1 MLKNVEKQIT
11 NSVSGRAS
19 TLMWYQQAAAKWTEA
34 LPVGN
39 GRLGAMV
46 FGHPTKERIQF
57 NEDTRWSGGPYE
69 AALTGG
75 AEALAEIRRLIFNGE
90 YRKAHKFFARNFMGS
105 PIEQQKY
112 QSFGDVI
119 LDFGD
124 GSIENYHREL
134 NLDSAIATTR
144 FTRDGVVH
152 SREVFVSPIDQVIVI
167 KISADQPNKISFRA
181 QLRGIRN
188 TMHSNYGNDVFTM
201 DECGDDGLILRG
213 KSADYLG
220 IEGKMRY
227 EAQLKAIID
236 GGSVRT
242 DDDGLIVE
250 GANQVILHIAAATNF
265 ENYQS
270 VNADPHQRVE
280 AVLAAVKM
288 KPYEK
293 ILHDH
298 LQAHRALFR
307 RVAVDFGESAESVK
321 PTDQRMALS
330 DKLLDPALPALVL
343 QFGRYL
349 LICSSRLGTQAANLQ
364 GIWNGDMNP
373 KWDSKYTLNINAQ
386 MNYWPAEPANL
397 AECTEPLF
405 SMIRDLAETG
415 VKLAK
420 TNYDCG
426 GWVAHQNTDLWRSGA
441 PMDGPNWGAYTVGGA
456 WAGTHLWEHQL
467 FEPNKKTLA
476 KHYPMLRGSAE
487 FFLDYLVADP
497 RTGHLVTCPSTSP
510 ENSPGR
516 ADNAPFFDDQGSWM
530 SPGTT
535 LCAGA
540 TMDLQIVRDVFDQLI
555 AAASELGIDQ
565 ELSEKCAIARE
576 KLAPMQIGHRG
587 NLQEWLEDWPETE
600 ISHRHISHLYGL
612 YPACQIS
619 LEKTPTLAEAA
630 IVVLD
635 QRGLVGNGWSSAWKA
650 ACWARLG
657 RADKAM
663 ENFDYAIAHYTCPN
677 LFSLCSGEVQ
687 VDGSLGFT
695 AAIIEMLL
703 QSQDGEIRLLPC
715 LPADRWPNG
724 SICGLRA
731 RGGFEI
737 DLTWRDG
744 KLTQAAILSKNG
756 LPCNIRTS
764 MDLVVRSQEGN
775 ILSQSTA
782 GLLAFSTTPSS
793 TYHIQPL

>member
-1 MLKNVEKQIT
+1 
-11 NSVSGRAS
+11 
-19 TLMWYQQAAAKWTEA
+19 
-34 LPVGN
+34 
-39 GRLGAMV
+39 
-46 FGHPTKERIQF
+46 
-57 NEDTRWSGGPYE
+57 
-69 AALTGG
+69 
-75 AEALAEIRRLIFNGE
+75 
-90 YRKAHKFFARNFMGS
+90 
-105 PIEQQKY
+105 
-112 QSFGDVI
+112 
-119 LDFGD
+119 
-124 GSIENYHREL
+124 
-134 NLDSAIATTR
+134 
-144 FTRDGVVH
+144 
-152 SREVFVSPIDQVIVI
+152 
-167 KISADQPNKISFRA
+167 
-181 QLRGIRN
+181 
-188 TMHSNYGNDVFTM
+188 
-201 DECGDDGLILRG
+201 
-213 KSADYLG
+213 
-220 IEGKMRY
+220 
-227 EAQLKAIID
+227 
-236 GGSVRT
+236 
-242 DDDGLIVE
+242 
-250 GANQVILHIAAATNF
+250 
-265 ENYQS
+265 
-270 VNADPHQRVE
+270 
-280 AVLAAVKM
+280 
-288 KPYEK
+288 
-293 ILHDH
+293 
-298 LQAHRALFR
+298 
-307 RVAVDFGESAESVK
+307 
-321 PTDQRMALS
+321 
-330 DKLLDPALPALVL
+330 
-343 QFGRYL
+343 
-349 LICSSRLGTQAANLQ
+349 
-364 GIWNGDMNP
+364 
-373 KWDSKYTLNINAQ
+373 
-386 MNYWPAEPANL
+386 
-397 AECTEPLF
+397 
-405 SMIRDLAETG
+405 
-415 VKLAK
+415 
-420 TNYDCG
+420 
-426 GWVAHQNTDLWRSGA
+426 
-441 PMDGPNWGAYTVGGA
+441 MDGPNWGAYTVGGA

-467 FEPNKKTLA
+467 FEPNKETLA

-516 ADNAPFFDDQGSWM
+516 ADNVPFFDDQGSWM
-530 SPGTT
+530 APGTT

-565 ELSEKCAIARE
+565 ELSEKCAIARDQ
-576 KLAPMQIGHRG
+576 LPPMQIGHRG

-612 YPACQIS
+612 FPGCQIS
-619 LEKTPTLAEAA
+619 LEKTPALAEAA
-630 IVVLD
+630 IVVLE
-635 QRGLVGNGWSSAWKA
+635 QRGLAGNGWSSAWKA

-663 ENFDYAIAHYTCPN
+663 ENFDYAIAHYNCPN

-744 KLTQAAILSKNG
+744 KLTQAAVLSKNG

>member
-1 MLKNVEKQIT
+1 MNEDIIKEIGQGNA
-11 NSVSGRAS
+11 GRA
-19 TLMWYQQAAAKWTEA
+19 TTMMWYQQAAKQWTDA
-34 LPVGN
+34 MPVGN

-46 FGHPTKERIQF
+46 FGHPTSERIQF
-57 NEDTRWSGGPYE
+57 NEETRWSGGPYE

-75 AEALAEIRRLIFNGE
+75 AEALAEIRSLIFNGE

-112 QSFGDVI
+112 QSFGDVM

-124 GSIENYHREL
+124 GLIENYRREL
-134 NLDSAIATTR
+134 DLDTAIATTR

-152 SREVFVSPIDQVIVI
+152 TREVFVSPVDQVIVI
-167 KISADQPNKISFRA
+167 KISADQPNNISFRA

-201 DECGDDGLILRG
+201 DGCGNDGLILRG

-220 IEGKMRY
+220 IAGKLRY
-227 EAQLKAIID
+227 EAKLKASID
-236 GGSVRT
+236 GGNMRT
-242 DDDGLIVE
+242 DDDVLIVE
-250 GANQVILHIAAATNF
+250 GANEVVIYLAAATNF

-280 AVLAAVKM
+280 AVLDAVVK
-288 KPYEK
+288 KPYAT
-293 ILHDH
+293 ILREH
-298 LQAHRALFR
+298 LQAHQALFR
-307 RVAVDFGESAESVK
+307 RVAVDFGESPASYL
-321 PTDQRMALS
+321 PTDQRLALS
-330 DKLLDPALPALVL
+330 DYSLDPALAALVL

-349 LICSSRLGTQAANLQ
+349 LICSSRPGTQAANLQ

-405 SMIRDLAETG
+405 RMIRDLAETG

-420 TNYDCG
+420 VNYDCG

-441 PMDGPNWGAYTVGGA
+441 PMDGPNWGAFTVGGA
-456 WAGTHLWEHQL
+456 WLATHLWEHQR
-467 FEPNKKTLA
+467 FSPNQKSLTE
-476 KHYPMLRGSAE
+476 HYPLLRGCAE
-487 FFLDYLVADP
+487 FFLDYLVPDP
-497 RTGHLVTCPSTSP
+497 RTGLLVTCPATSP

-516 ADNAPFFDDQGSWM
+516 ADNIPFFDDQGSWM
-530 SPGTT
+530 APGTT
-535 LCAGA
+535 LCAGP
-540 TMDLQIVRDVFDQLI
+540 TMDLQIVCDVFDQVI
-555 AAASELGIDQ
+555 AAATELGIDEQ
-565 ELSEKCAIARE
+565 LREKCATARDQ
-576 KLAPMQIGHRG
+576 LPPMQIGHKG

-612 YPACQIS
+612 FPGCQIS

-630 IVVLD
+630 AVVLE
-635 QRGLVGNGWSSAWKA
+635 QRGLTGNGWSSAWKA

-663 ENFDYAIAHYTCPN
+663 ANFDYCIANYTCPN

-703 QSQDGEIRLLPC
+703 QSQDGKIHLLPC
-715 LPADRWPNG
+715 LPADRWPSG
-724 SICGLRA
+724 SVRGLRA

-737 DLTWRDG
+737 DISWRDG
-744 KLTQAAILSKNG
+744 KLTEAIILSKNG
-756 LPCNIRTS
+756 LPCN
-764 MDLVVRSQEGN
+764 VRSAIDLLVRAPDGN
-775 ILSQSTA
+775 ILNQSKA
-782 GLLAFSTTPSS
+782 GILAFSTSVSS
-793 TYHIQPL
+793 TYHIYPS